1 MDMTTGKGATNVKAF
16 PDAPAPHRRVLQG
29 IPVSPGI
36 AVGPAWVLHPRKRD
50 VTRRVI
56 PPEHT
61 EREITRLRR
70 AVDAAAQEIQAIRD
84 RVGGGVGE
92 YEARIFD
99 SHALI
104 LRDEEILA
112 AVSRDIRE
120 NLHSAEYAFYRQM
133 NLMAERFDAAAGG
146 FLKEHLVDL
155 RDIAARVID
164 ILTLAGDA
172 HGVAPPEIPDPVVLL
187 ARSLSPSGLSQF
199 TTGTLRGICLESGG
213 KASHTAILARS
224 LEVPAVSGI
233 PSPERLVEAGRTVIV
248 DGDTGTVILNPSLR
262 DIKEYEM
269 RRAARLAREAELQ
282 GLQDLEPVTRDGK
295 HVSLSA
301 NIERPFEAGAALRHG
316 AGGVGL
322 FRSEFIFLGR
332 EDLPGEEEQYQAY
345 RALATSL
352 APRHVTIRTLD
363 AGGDK
368 RVAGVG
374 GADDERSPMGWR
386 SIRVSL
392 RNPGP
397 FKTQLRAILRAGAS
411 GRVRLLFPMISNLQE
426 FREARRLAEE
436 ARAELAAEGI
446 PHDPDM
452 ETGCMIEVPSAAIMA
467 ADLAREADFFS
478 IGTNDLSQFTL
489 AVDRANER
497 VSDLLEPHSPAVLR
511 AIRGVI
517 EAARAQEIPVSVCGE
532 MAADPHLALLFIG
545 MGVDELSM
553 SPAAIPELKRL
564 VRAVGYE
571 EARACARESLRLGTA
586 GEIHASLQECFRDLF
601 AQLGLSAS

>member
-1 MDMTTGKGATNVKAF
+1 MNVFTGASR
-16 PDAPAPHRRVLQG
+16 PRRILRGV
-29 IPVSPGI
+29 PVSPGI
-36 AVGPAWVLHPRKRD
+36 AVGPAWLLHPRKRE
-50 VTRRVI
+50 VSQRAIV
-56 PPEHT
+56 PEQT
-61 EREITRLRR
+61 EREIARLRR
-70 AVDAAAQEIQAIRD
+70 ALDAAVKEIHAIRD
-84 RVGGGVGE
+84 RVGGGLGE

-120 NLHSAEYAFYRQM
+120 NLHNAEHAFYRQM
-133 NLMAERFDAAAGG
+133 NILAERFDAAAGG

-164 ILTLAGDA
+164 ILTLAGGSSDA
-172 HGVAPPEIPDPVVLL
+172 SELELPDPVVLL
-187 ARSLSPSGLSQF
+187 ARSLTPSGLSQF
-199 TTGTLRGICLESGG
+199 APEKLLGLCLESGG
-213 KASHTAILARS
+213 KTSHTAILARS
-224 LEVPAVSGI
+224 LEIPAVSGV
-233 PSPERLVEAGRTVIV
+233 PWTELTVEAGRMVII

-262 DIKEYEM
+262 DIKEHEM
-269 RRAARLAREAELQ
+269 RRAARVARDAELQ
-282 GLQDLEPVTRDGK
+282 GLRGLEPVTRDGK
-295 HVSLSA
+295 HVSLAA
-301 NIERPFEAGAALRHG
+301 NVELPSESENVLRHG

-332 EDLPGEEEQYQAY
+332 DDLPGEEEQYQAY
-345 RALATSL
+345 KTLAESL
-352 APRHVTIRTLD
+352 APRPVTIRTLD

-374 GADDERSPMGWR
+374 ADDEGNLMGWR

-397 FKTQLRAILRAGAS
+397 FKTQLRAILRAGAA
-411 GRVRLLFPMISNLQE
+411 GHVRLLFPMISNLQE
-426 FREARRLAEE
+426 FRAARKLAEE
-436 ARAELAAEGI
+436 ARAELAAEGV

-452 ETGCMIEVPSAAIMA
+452 ETGCMIEVPSAALMA
-467 ADLAREADFFS
+467 RDLAREADFFS

-489 AVDRANER
+489 AVDRSNER

-511 AIRGVI
+511 EIQGVI
-517 EAARAQEIPVSVCGE
+517 EAARAQGITVSVCGE

-553 SPAAIPELKRL
+553 SPVSIPEMKRL
-564 VRAVGYE
+564 IRTVGYE
-571 EARACARESLRLGTA
+571 DTRTCAREALRLGTA
-586 GEIHASLQECFRDLF
+586 EEVHAWVEERFKECMGRK
-601 AQLGLSAS
+601 A